1 MRLVELRLRNF
12 RQHRQATFQFAPGFN
27 AVVGPNE
34 AGKSALRDA
43 LRVALFANPATT
55 SDRLAESLRPWGA
68 DGAPVVW
75 LVFEVPQGRFELV
88 KDFEAGR
95 VWLRGQGRTWD
106 RPREVQQALGRALG
120 FQSEKAF
127 LATAHVRQA
136 ELDRIGERDVAAHL
150 GRIVAGADEDA
161 SRALQAL
168 QRALGELERG
178 LVRPASNPGR
188 LARVQQRV
196 QELEDRADDLR
207 RALVAARDVAREAA
221 DLRRELDKVE
231 ADLADRTGLL
241 ELNRRIQQVREQADR
256 LRREVGL
263 RQELLEQ
270 VDRLQD
276 QVRRARA
283 ELEGL
288 PEGDEERLARVR
300 EFEGK
305 AQELEAQAAQLEATQ
320 DVPAA
325 SPPPRWWLWAA
336 AAASAAAA
344 ALLVDATPLRVAL
357 VVVAAAAGL
366 LAWRGWQRV
375 AQERKARS
383 EAEARTAERARLA
396 GQLRAQAQELRRQ
409 AQEELRAGGL
419 GSAEALQARAARR
432 RELEGELRSAQQR
445 LQDLLGGRDPSAIV
459 EEMRTAA
466 ADLHAHL
473 QFLQSDL
480 VRTKSLLPLEVQR
493 LEGEVE
499 HLLRRREELRGR
511 LHRLE
516 GQLEAAPDASELVR
530 VEEELESWRDEL
542 QRLRRRQ
549 KALRAAIQVLEE
561 AKAAV
566 EVPARQAVE
575 ERAGRFLDRLTG
587 GRYTRVRVPHDAETL
602 RVEVW
607 SEEAGRWLPPQEPH
621 LSRGTVD
628 LVYLAAR
635 VALVDV
641 LAAGVRPPLFLD
653 DPFVAF
659 DPQRRQRA
667 LDWLRELARERQ
679 VFLFTCD
686 EGVVHH
692 ADGVVRLPPPDR
704 LPPA

>member
-12 RQHRQATFQFAPGFN
+12 RQHRQASFQFAPGFN

-43 LRVALFANPATT
+43 LRVALFGNPATT
-55 SDRLAESLRPWGA
+55 SDRLAEGLRPWGG
-68 DGAPVVW
+68 DGAPVVE
-75 LVFEVPQGRFELV
+75 LVFDVPQGRFELV
-88 KDFEAGR
+88 KDFGAGR

-136 ELDRIGERDVAAHL
+136 ELDRIDERDVAVHL

-168 QRALGELERG
+168 HRALQELERG

-188 LARVQQRV
+188 LVRVQQRV
-196 QELEDRADDLR
+196 QELQDRAEELR

-221 DLRRELDKVE
+221 DLRRELEEVE
-231 ADLADRTGLL
+231 ADLADRTELL
-241 ELNRRIQQVREQADR
+241 ELNRRIQQVRDQADR
-256 LRREVGL
+256 LRREVGV
-263 RQELLEQ
+263 RQELLQQ

-300 EFEGK
+300 ESEGRAHELEAR
-305 AQELEAQAAQLEATQ
+305 AQELETLQVLP
-320 DVPAA
+320 PAP
-325 SPPPRWWLWAA
+325 PPPRWWLWAA
-336 AAASAAAA
+336 AAVSAAAA
-344 ALLVDATPLRVAL
+344 ALLVDATFLRVAL
-357 VVVAAAAGL
+357 AVMAAALAL
-366 LAWRGWQRV
+366 LAWNRWHRFV
-375 AQERKARS
+375 QEGKARS
-383 EAEARTAERARLA
+383 EAEARAAERARLA
-396 GQLRAQAQELRRQ
+396 DQLRTQAQELHRQ
-409 AQEELRAGGL
+409 AQEELRAAGL
-419 GSAEALQARAARR
+419 PSAEALHARAARR
-432 RELEGELRSAQQR
+432 REVEGELRSAQQR
-445 LQDLLGGRDPSAIV
+445 LQDLLGGKDASAIE

-473 QFLQSDL
+473 QFLESDL
-480 VRTKSLLPLEVQR
+480 VRTKALLPLEVQR
-493 LEGEVE
+493 LESEVE
-499 HLLRRREELRGR
+499 RLLRRREELRGD

-516 GQLEAAPDASELVR
+516 GQLEAAPDAGELAR
-530 VEEELESWRDEL
+530 VEEELESLQEEL
-542 QRLRRRQ
+542 ERLRRRQ

-575 ERAGRFLDRLTG
+575 ERAGRFLDRLSG
-587 GRYTRVRVPHDAETL
+587 GRYTRVRVPPDADTL

-607 SEEAGRWLPPQEPH
+607 SEDAGRWLPPEEPH

-628 LVYLAAR
+628 LVFLAAR

-641 LAAGVRPPLFLD
+641 LAAGVRPPLLLD
-653 DPFVAF
+653 DPFVTF
-659 DPQRRQRA
+659 DPQRRRRA
-667 LDWLRELARERQ
+667 LDWLRELSQERQ
-679 VFLFTCD
+679 VFLFTWD
-686 EGVVHH
+686 EAVAGLADAVVH
-692 ADGVVRLPPPDR
+692 LPPPGR
-704 LPPA
+704 TVPP